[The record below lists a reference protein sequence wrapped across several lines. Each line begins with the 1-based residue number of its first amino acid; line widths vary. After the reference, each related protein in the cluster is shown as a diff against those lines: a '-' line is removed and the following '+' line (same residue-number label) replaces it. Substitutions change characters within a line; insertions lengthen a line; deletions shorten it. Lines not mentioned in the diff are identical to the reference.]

1 MSSRKIFILL
11 PDGVGLRNFA
21 FTSFVEVGRKQG
33 WEVIF
38 WNHTPFDLASLGF
51 NEIKLEGKPKA
62 LTDLLKRA
70 KILAELNHFEKK
82 FQDPIYQ
89 EYKFPVSGAGFK
101 AVVKNVLVAFLTVY
115 YRGEKGL
122 KGLRNAMTSSERGS
136 AFYMRC
142 REILEQEQP
151 DFIFCTNQR
160 PVNAI
165 APLTAAKDLGIRTGS
180 FIFSWDNLPKA
191 TLVVEPQ
198 YYFVWSD
205 HMKQELL
212 KYYPHITGRSI
223 FVTGTPQFEP
233 HFENNLLISRQE
245 FYSRHDLEPEV
256 SYLCFSGDDITTSP
270 HDELYLKDVAE
281 AVKSLNFQGHK
292 LGIIFRR
299 CPVDFSDRYDEVLET
314 YKDFIVPIAPL
325 WDKTG
330 DAWNSVLPR
339 KGDIAL
345 QMNVIKH
352 TFMVVNIASSMVFD
366 YVSFGKVCAYINYN
380 PEVEVLKKDTR
391 SIYRYVHFRSMPSK
405 KAVLWINSPEEI
417 AEVILDVASTGT
429 PEAVALA
436 NQWFEIITQKPAE
449 LSSERIWIKIHQIV

>member
-1 MSSRKIFILL
+1 M
-11 PDGVGLRNFA
+11 
-21 FTSFVEVGRKQG
+21 
-33 WEVIF
+33 IF

-51 NEIKLEGKPKA
+51 KEVRLEGKPKP

-70 KILAELNHFEKK
+70 KILAELNHFEEK

-89 EYKFPVSGAGFK
+89 EYKFPVSRAGFK
-101 AVVKNVLVAFLTVY
+101 AIVKNVLVAYLTGY

-122 KGLRNAMTSSERGS
+122 KKLRKAMTSSERGS

-198 YYFVWSD
+198 FYFVWSE

-212 KYYPHITGRSI
+212 KYYPHITGEI
-223 FVTGTPQFEP
+223 VFVTGTPQFEP
-233 HFENNLLISRQE
+233 HFDNNLLISKQE
-245 FYSRHDLEPEV
+245 FFSRYDLEPEV

-270 HDELYLKDVAE
+270 HDELYLEDVAE
-281 AVKSLNFQGHK
+281 AVKSLNSLGHE

-299 CPVDFSDRYDEVLET
+299 CPVDFSDRYDKVLEK

-325 WDKTG
+325 WEKTG
-330 DAWNSVLPR
+330 DAWNSVLPQ
-339 KGDIAL
+339 KEDIAL
-345 QMNVIKH
+345 QMNVISH
-352 TFMVVNIASSMVFD
+352 TFMVINIASSMIFD
-366 YVSFGKVCAYINYN
+366 YASFGKPCAYINYN
-380 PEVEVLKKDTR
+380 PTLAELKKDTR
-391 SIYRYVHFRSMPSK
+391 SIYQYVHFRSMPSK
-405 KAVLWINSPEEI
+405 KAVLWINSREEI
-417 AEVILDVASTGT
+417 WGVIENAASTGT

-436 NQWFEIITQKPAE
+436 MQWFEVVNKEPAQFA
-449 LSSERIWIKIHQIV
+449 SERMWYALDQIT